1 MADLVETLTGVRDT
15 IKAGVRGLNN
25 LAAPS
30 GPGQAAPP
38 LGNSP
43 SGPVRY
49 NKDGSPPTPVNPDG
63 SARNVD
69 NSGLTKE
76 KFP

>member
-1 MADLVETLTGVRDT
+1 MGDLAETLTN
-15 IKAGVRGLNN
+15 AGKTADNGLRWLKNQS
-25 LAAPS
+25 APS
-30 GPGQAAPP
+30 GPGKGAPA
-38 LGNSP
+38 LGESP

-69 NSGLTKE
+69 NSGLTTE